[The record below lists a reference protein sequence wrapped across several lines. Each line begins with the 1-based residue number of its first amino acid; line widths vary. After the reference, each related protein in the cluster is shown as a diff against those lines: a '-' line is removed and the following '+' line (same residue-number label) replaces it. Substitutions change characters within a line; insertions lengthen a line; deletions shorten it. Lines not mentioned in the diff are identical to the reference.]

1 MKKQVYSVRNIRRSN
16 ARQVKPKLQGFNVNL
31 VTVYNPIEK
40 NLQTVIRNNLL
51 VLYSD
56 PEIKNLLKT
65 PSMLH
70 INEVNA

>member
-1 MKKQVYSVRNIRRSN
+1 MRGRN

-31 VTVYNPIEK
+31 VTVYNPIKK
-40 NLQTVIRNNLL
+40 NLQIVIRNNLP

-56 PEIKNLLKT
+56 PEIKNFLKI

-70 INEVNA
+70 IKEVNA